1 MQNYIAFFT
10 FITRNY
16 LDIVVHNFKA
26 MNTRI
31 LRWMI
36 AIILFASPI
45 FSMAQKKAIT
55 HEEMTA
61 MKRVGAPKVSP
72 DGKWILFSVSDVSY
86 DDKENNS
93 DLWIASSDG
102 SKKPRKLTNSKGS
115 EGGYAWSPDS
125 KTIAF
130 SAKREGDEVSQ
141 IYLLNF
147 AEGGEAQR
155 FSNLSTG
162 ASSPQWSPDG
172 KSILFTSRVYVGA
185 FSDSTNKKIADEKK
199 KVKYKARIYTTFP
212 IRSWDTWVDE
222 KQTHPFIQ
230 STETGSVAKD
240 LFVEV
245 KMSLE
250 QGFGFSGDMCWSNDS
265 KEIIFSATTERTA
278 AAYKDVVSNLYRLS
292 IKGGDAVQLTNDGY
306 DYGSPEF
313 SGDGKYLLCVSSAAN
328 NYKVYNQNKITRFD
342 YPSIS
347 NKKILA
353 ESLDRVIN
361 NLMIVGNTIYMSIE
375 DAGKD
380 RLVKVNIANGNIE
393 SITSAQKGCYTNIS
407 VSEGKSPIIVCNYDA
422 ANMPAEVV
430 RVNGTKHSN
439 ISTFN
444 NERLEKLDLPE
455 VEEVWFT
462 SSRGKKIR
470 SLLVRPAGF
479 DASKK
484 YPLFVVMHGGPA
496 GSWKDN
502 WGYRWNYHLL
512 AAPGYVL
519 LLTDYTGSTGYG
531 EKFSQDIQFD
541 PFKGPADE
549 INEAAAD
556 AIQKFSFIDGNLQAA
571 GGASYGGHLANWMQ
585 ASTTHYKC
593 LINHAGLM
601 NSESQWGTSDGIY
614 GREVMNGGAPW
625 TQTKSWKEQ
634 NPIRYAEKFK
644 TPMLVTIG
652 EQDFRVPLNNAIETW
667 NTLQRL
673 KIPSKLLVFPEENHW
688 ILKPEN
694 SRFFYKEVHHWLK
707 EYLK

>member
-1 MQNYIAFFT
+1 
-10 FITRNY
+10 
-16 LDIVVHNFKA
+16 

-36 AIILFASPI
+36 AIILFTSPI
-45 FSMAQKKAIT
+45 FSFAQKKAIT

-61 MKRVGAPKVSP
+61 MKRVGAPKISP

-86 DDKENNS
+86 DEKENNS
-93 DLWIASSDG
+93 DLWIAPSDG

-115 EGGYAWSPDS
+115 EGGYVWSPDS
-125 KTIAF
+125 RTIAF
-130 SAKREGDEVSQ
+130 SAKREGDEVPQ

-147 AEGGEAQR
+147 ADGGEAQR

-185 FSDSTNKKIADEKK
+185 YSDSTNKKISDEKK

-212 IRSWDTWVDE
+212 IRSWDTWIDE

-230 STETGSVAKD
+230 SIEAGSQARD
-240 LFVEV
+240 LFSNV
-245 KMSLE
+245 KMSME
-250 QGFGFSGDMCWSNDS
+250 QGFSFSGDMCWSPDAS
-265 KEIIFSATTERTA
+265 EIIFSATTELTS

-292 IKGGDAVQLTNDGY
+292 IKGGDAMQLTNDGF

-313 SGDGKYLLCVSSAAN
+313 SGDGKFLLCASSAAN
-328 NYKVYNQNKITRFD
+328 NNKVYNQNKITRFD
-342 YPSIS
+342 YPSMS
-347 NKKILA
+347 GKKYLA
-353 ESLDRVIN
+353 ETMDRVIN
-361 NLMIVGNTIYMSIE
+361 NSVIVGNYLYLSIE
-375 DAGKD
+375 DMGRDK
-380 RLVKVNIANGNIE
+380 LVKVNISNGNLE
-393 SITSAQKGCYTNIS
+393 SITSSVKGCYTNVS
-407 VSEGKSPIIVCNYDA
+407 VSEGKTPVIVSNYDA
-422 ANMPAEVV
+422 ANMPPEVV
-430 RVNGTKHSN
+430 RVNGSKHSN

-444 NERLEKLDLPE
+444 KERLEKLDLPE

-462 SSRGKKIR
+462 SSRGKNIR

-531 EKFSQDIQFD
+531 EKFSQDIQLD

-585 ASTTHYKC
+585 ASTSHYKC
-593 LINHAGLM
+593 LISHAGLI

-694 SRFFYKEVHHWLK
+694 SKFFYAELHQWLK
-707 EYLK
+707 NYLK